1 MGAFL
6 LSSGVPKYNMPP
18 SHKLT
23 TYTTDTWQRRQLA
36 WGAAWRITAWG
47 VALGALLGSIVGGAV
62 FIGNGGLIP
71 LGLLSGVIA
80 GGALGLLEGIII
92 GSMLAMHVM
101 RSRVVAPAG
110 YQALAGQLSL
120 TGVAIVYI
128 VLSITILAVA
138 GRPLDWAGASC
149 LPLLVNVGAAW
160 IASGRVALWMERTT
174 EAHENAAGISSL

>member
-1 MGAFL
+1 MF
-6 LSSGVPKYNMPP
+6 SSSVPKYNMPP

-23 TYTTDTWQRRQLA
+23 TYTTDTRQRRQLA

-47 VALGALLGSIVGGAV
+47 VALGALLGSIAGGAA

-71 LGLLSGVIA
+71 LGLLSGFVA

-92 GSMLAMHVM
+92 GSTIAMHVM

-110 YQALAGQLSL
+110 YQALVGQTSL
-120 TGVAIVYI
+120 TGVTIVYI

-149 LPLLVNVGAAW
+149 LPLLINAGAAW
-160 IASGRVALWMERTT
+160 IASGRVAAWMEGTT
-174 EAHENAAGISSL
+174 QAHETAAGISSM